1 MSDYKLYEGINNID
15 DDLIEEADRKATP
28 IIRKYYSFAAAAAV
42 VVLAF
47 GAAGWGLFHKGNELL
62 DKDKHDVNVISEEV
76 TTTSVTGTDIICT
89 TASEGHNSIV
99 TTVTVSGKKQTTVSE
114 TAADAD
120 RNTTGSGQAP
130 KVTTYTV
137 TKKRDSKTNHSVG
150 NNAVTTTHAKANVN
164 YTTTRSK
171 AENKVTTAL
180 TTMPAPVV
188 TTDVTTQPQYSEL
201 DMQVAEF
208 ERSIFMKKY
217 LASLAAAATLVN
229 YVPTGLVQADYHS
242 LDESDYIASVYLSDF
257 ESGKAITDV
266 NNDGVFDRNDLVPV
280 YSYLMKNNLSSDE
293 EKAMAVERGDAN
305 LSGSVKM
312 NDYVLLARYYL
323 LKYGINADDFN
334 MYNYKDKDGNVTLE
348 SYQYVNQIRNVAIED
363 GWAYKYESDLI
374 NNGVVN
380 VDFNGSGTFDIMD
393 IFEYSLYTTYYIH
406 NPFNESAAKAE
417 SILSDTS
424 WNNCKNYMNNCFFD
438 YESVNNL
445 MRYYLSNNEFDI
457 AILNS
462 GQYKKYAD
470 ELIKKLVSSE
480 NIETIKRDTDENIL
494 LFTTNLRAISVE
506 LGLIER
512 ENRPSTKT
520 MMGVTYSSEEAERLY
535 KEYEEKV
542 LNGTVAPPDVNFD
555 GHCNHFDLTSLNE
568 YWCIVSNNM
577 SMSDSAL
584 SEDTFTYIK
593 TQFDINNNGISGD
606 GFDIM
611 EAMDLINEY
620 TKKGSIIDLDSLLAV
635 YNAKNGV
642 SSSDA
647 QKKELSE
654 VEHIKFLES
663 FSSEPIRR
671 SGDANNSGS
680 VNMAD
685 AVTILC
691 SCCNPDEYALT
702 EWGEFNADVNNT
714 GDGITPGDA
723 AKIQRRLVGIEK

>member
-1 MSDYKLYEGINNID
+1 M
-15 DDLIEEADRKATP
+15 
-28 IIRKYYSFAAAAAV
+28 
-42 VVLAF
+42 
-47 GAAGWGLFHKGNELL
+47 
-62 DKDKHDVNVISEEV
+62 
-76 TTTSVTGTDIICT
+76 
-89 TASEGHNSIV
+89 
-99 TTVTVSGKKQTTVSE
+99 
-114 TAADAD
+114 
-120 RNTTGSGQAP
+120 
-130 KVTTYTV
+130 
-137 TKKRDSKTNHSVG
+137 
-150 NNAVTTTHAKANVN
+150 
-164 YTTTRSK
+164 
-171 AENKVTTAL
+171 
-180 TTMPAPVV
+180 
-188 TTDVTTQPQYSEL
+188 
-201 DMQVAEF
+201 
-208 ERSIFMKKY
+208 
-217 LASLAAAATLVN
+217 
-229 YVPTGLVQADYHS
+229 
-242 LDESDYIASVYLSDF
+242 
-257 ESGKAITDV
+257 
-266 NNDGVFDRNDLVPV
+266 
-280 YSYLMKNNLSSDE
+280 
-293 EKAMAVERGDAN
+293 
-305 LSGSVKM
+305 
-312 NDYVLLARYYL
+312 
-323 LKYGINADDFN
+323 
-334 MYNYKDKDGNVTLE
+334 
-348 SYQYVNQIRNVAIED
+348 
-363 GWAYKYESDLI
+363 
-374 NNGVVN
+374 
-380 VDFNGSGTFDIMD
+380 
-393 IFEYSLYTTYYIH
+393 
-406 NPFNESAAKAE
+406 
-417 SILSDTS
+417 
-424 WNNCKNYMNNCFFD
+424 
-438 YESVNNL
+438 
-445 MRYYLSNNEFDI
+445 
-457 AILNS
+457 
-462 GQYKKYAD
+462 
-470 ELIKKLVSSE
+470 VSSE

-512 ENRPSTKT
+512 ENRSSTKT

-647 QKKELSE
+647 QKTELSE